1 MIFSWLFGYVY
12 HHYTGLPMTGSFFE
26 IDDETDRHSGDT
38 EVVEHLT
45 AFDIGN
51 AFNGFRIHDN
61 FTVNDKVRYE
71 FSDLYFPPVH
81 GEWFLLLEWYS
92 PMAKFHNEGIFIRL
106 FMQAINMIWSPIPC
120 SPQIKTFIP

>member
-1 MIFSWLFGYVY
+1 MNDALPLQFG
-12 HHYTGLPMTGSFFE
+12 FFE
-26 IDDETDRHSGDT
+26 IDDETDRHFGDA

-45 AFDIGN
+45 AFDVGD
-51 AFNGFRIHDN
+51 ASDRFGIHDD
-61 FTVNDKVRYE
+61 FSVNDEVGYE

-81 GEWFLLLEWYS
+81 GKWFLLLEWYS